1 MQTGIFHWPALRKQ
15 KVICR
20 QQESAGCA
28 NTDLHQE
35 QRGEAASYS
44 TINVSLQAISW
55 QLDTLQLQ
63 IHELNKLFQSHSFS
77 DEISKANEELNYK
90 IHTL

>member
-1 MQTGIFHWPALRKQ
+1 M
-15 KVICR
+15 ICS

-63 IHELNKLFQSHSFS
+63 IHELKLFQSRSFS